1 MSQPQKNPERPVH
14 MTSDVGKQPA
24 INKGMKRTRNMLA
37 DTTNFEAQDSDHNSK
52 EKKRRVV
59 NDEDKENISPEK
71 LALSSQD
78 SQVSA
83 IRIRKKLEAV
93 SFTSQEAGAEIRTK
107 KAYQGTQSQP
117 IFPCDIKTCGKDGH
131 LFPIEYLPK
140 LTLTLFSNERK
151 SSDLFPDP
159 NYFQLQADIKVWM
172 RAKLYIWLTEV
183 HLKFGL
189 REVVLWASFQ
199 ICDRFLSKVEIPS
212 EKLQLVGCT
221 SMWIACKYHEIYPP
235 IASDMIKIS
244 NNNFTRSDILAMES
258 KICDNLSFQFSIP
271 NAFQFLERF
280 TDVAIDS
287 IKELRLKNR
296 VKYLARYGMERFH
309 LNIKALRY
317 CPSMLA
323 AGSLC
328 AALML
333 TSHTW
338 TKSCVAVSG
347 YTVNELV
354 QERKDQSLF
363 YQIKKVV
370 MIFDST
376 SQQAIIA
383 KYKDPKRGRVSM
395 LRRKKEISPSA

>member
-1 MSQPQKNPERPVH
+1 VH
-14 MTSDVGKQPA
+14 KASNVGKQPA
-24 INKGMKRTRNMLA
+24 INKGMKRTRKMLV
-37 DTTNFEAQDSDHNSK
+37 DTTNFDAQDSNHNIK
-52 EKKRRVV
+52 QKKRKVV
-59 NDEDKENISPEK
+59 NWVDKENISPK
-71 LALSSQD
+71 KQALPSQD
-78 SQVSA
+78 SQVSTT
-83 IRIRKKLEAV
+83 RVRKKLEAV
-93 SFTSQEAGAEIRTK
+93 SFASQKTEAEIRPK
-107 KAYQGTQSQP
+107 KASEEAQSQP
-117 IFPCDIKTCGKDGH
+117 IFPCDIKRCGKDGH

-159 NYFQLQADIKVWM
+159 NYFQLQSDIKAWM
-172 RAKLYIWLTEV
+172 RAKLYVWLTEV
-183 HLKFGL
+183 HLKFGV

-199 ICDRFLSKVEIPS
+199 ICDRFLSKVEIRS

-235 IASDMIKIS
+235 LASDMIKIS
-244 NNNFTRSDILAMES
+244 DNHFNRSDILAMES
-258 KICDNLSFQFSIP
+258 KICENLSFQFSIP

-317 CPSMLA
+317 RPSMLA

-328 AALML
+328 AALLL
-333 TSHTW
+333 TSHSW
-338 TKSCVAVSG
+338 TETCVAVSG
-347 YTVNELV
+347 YTVNQLV
-354 QERKDQSLF
+354 QECKDQSIF
-363 YQIKKVV
+363 YQIKKVI

-376 SQQAIIA
+376 SQQALIA
-383 KYKDPKRGRVSM
+383 KYEDPKRGRVSM
-395 LRRKKEISPSA
+395 LRRKKEISPSAKPSS